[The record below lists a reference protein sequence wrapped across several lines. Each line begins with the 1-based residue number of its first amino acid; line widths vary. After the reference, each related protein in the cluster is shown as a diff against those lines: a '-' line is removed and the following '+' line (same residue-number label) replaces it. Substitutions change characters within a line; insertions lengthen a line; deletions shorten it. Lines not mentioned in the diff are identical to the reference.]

1 MRGSTQTV
9 DRCTETLN
17 KLGAAITKYN
27 IDLWE
32 LFKKYDKSDNYS
44 LDRTEFG
51 QMLRYL
57 IIKQFKRRID

>member
-1 MRGSTQTV
+1 MGASNQPSNQYGTNMRGSTQTV

-44 LDRTEFG
+44 LDRNEFG
-51 QMLRYL
+51 
-57 IIKQFKRRID
+57 